1 MSTSTYDINN
11 KQNSFQFFFKI
22 KCNMAKFKSN
32 LIKYIVAQLK
42 CYFYPFN
49 VIFILVKIFLNV
61 YFKRTSQ
68 NKKKTKAYVESL
80 FYLTAYGKK
89 ERFVYTCKWQ

>member
-11 KQNSFQFFFKI
+11 KQNSFQIFFKI

-32 LIKYIVAQLK
+32 LIKYFVAQLK

-49 VIFILVKIFLNV
+49 LTFILVKIDLNV
-61 YFKRTSQ
+61 YFKGHP
-68 NKKKTKAYVESL
+68 KTKKDESL
-80 FYLTAYGKK
+80 
-89 ERFVYTCKWQ
+89 C

>member
-32 LIKYIVAQLK
+32 LLKYFVAQLK

-49 VIFILVKIFLNV
+49 VIFIIVKIDLNV
-61 YFKRTSQ
+61 YFKI
-68 NKKKTKAYVESL
+68 
-80 FYLTAYGKK
+80 
-89 ERFVYTCKWQ
+89 